1 MFHRDISTVIRLILL
16 HRQDDWVDWLPQ
28 AEFTYNNTVHTS
40 TGVSPFFALYGYNPD
55 FTWDVEDAIL
65 EGEAPVAHEHTAT
78 IKAER
83 EQLAE

>member
-1 MFHRDISTVIRLILL
+1 M
-16 HRQDDWVDWLPQ
+16 
-28 AEFTYNNTVHTS
+28 
-40 TGVSPFFALYGYNPD
+40 SPFFALYGYNPD

-65 EGEAPVAHEHTAT
+65 EGEAPVAHECAAT